1 MGRVDE
7 WRRKRRQRGR
17 IGRKRE
23 RGNQQPARRKGNQER
38 RIQKKPTTPGAITDE
53 DRSLSEEA
61 HTVMGRLSHVIV
73 EHLLVRANQG
83 DMKSAQ
89 MLVELAKEEAEA
101 KEVLER
107 GPHRSQA
114 LAWAA
119 EPPWQ
124 DEVDGEKAETWSG
137 SREAEQRVETGKR
150 MRWNVAERG
159 HAFSLRCGR

>member
-1 MGRVDE
+1 MYRIPRSLCTFAEKRNGTGGRMATE
-7 WRRKRRQRGR
+7 TKAEGANRAEAGKRKPAASKKE
-17 IGRKRE
+17 RKPRTKNPE
-23 RGNQQPARRKGNQER
+23 EADNS
-38 RIQKKPTTPGAITDE
+38 GAITDE

-124 DEVDGEKAETWSG
+124 DEDDGEKAETWSG
-137 SREAEQRVETGKR
+137 SREAEQE
-150 MRWNVAERG
+150 
-159 HAFSLRCGR
+159 